1 MNSLNLQG
9 RYDRTLI
16 RRLLYGI
23 PLMLGV
29 TFISFLLMV
38 YFGPDKT
45 YELLGKNPTAEQISE
60 VRQALGY
67 DKAFLLRYGDYL
79 RELITL
85 DLGLSDS
92 SGESVAA
99 VLTRS
104 LPVSIALVLPGF
116 VLGNLFGLAL
126 GMLAAWFR
134 GRWLDKLVMSASVV
148 GMSVSF
154 LVIIIGLQIL
164 LCTPYGV
171 NLFPARG
178 WQVTDLGSY
187 LLYVTVPTLA
197 LILITL
203 GYNTRFYR
211 AVLADEIERDHI
223 RTVRAYG
230 GSPVE
235 ILFKHVLK
243 NSLIPVLTR
252 IMFSIPFVVISGS
265 LLLESYF
272 GIPGIG
278 LVTFNAITSGDQPI
292 LKAVVGLTGVLF
304 VFALMIN
311 DMLYSIVDPRMSR
324 S

>member
-1 MNSLNLQG
+1 MNSSFI
-9 RYDRTLI
+9 T

-23 PLMLGV
+23 PLILGV

-45 YELLGKNPTAEQISE
+45 YELLGKNPTAEQITE
-60 VRQALGY
+60 VRHALGY
-67 DKAFLLRYGDYL
+67 DRPFLLRYTDYL
-79 RELITL
+79 KELATL

-92 SGESVAA
+92 NGEPVSSI
-99 VLTRS
+99 LIRT

-116 VLGNLFGLAL
+116 VLGNLLGLAL
-126 GMLAAWFR
+126 GLLAAWYR
-134 GRWLDKLVMSASVV
+134 GKWLDKLVMSASVI

-164 LCTPYGV
+164 LCTPYGL
-171 NLFPARG
+171 NLFPVRG
-178 WQVTDLGSY
+178 WQVNDLGSY
-187 LLYVTVPTLA
+187 LYYVTVPTLA
-197 LILITL
+197 LVMVTL

-211 AVLADEIERDHI
+211 AVMADEIERDHI
-223 RTVRAYG
+223 NTLRAFGAAPY
-230 GSPVE
+230 E
-235 ILFKHVLK
+235 LLFKHVLK
-243 NSLIPVLTR
+243 NSLIPILTR

-278 LVTFNAITSGDQPI
+278 LVTFNAITSGDQPV
-292 LKAVVGLTGVLF
+292 LKAVVSLTGVLF
-304 VFALMIN
+304 VLALTIN
-311 DMLYSIVDPRMSR
+311 DMLYSVVDPRISK

>member
-1 MNSLNLQG
+1 MNG
-9 RYDRTLI
+9 PYIR

-23 PLMLGV
+23 PLILGV

-45 YELLGKNPTAEQISE
+45 YELLGKNPTQEQINE
-60 VRQALGY
+60 VRHALGY
-67 DKAFLLRYGDYL
+67 DKPFLLRYASYL
-79 RELITL
+79 KELVTL

-92 SGESVAA
+92 SGEA
-99 VLTRS
+99 VSSILIRT
-104 LPVSIALVLPGF
+104 LPVSLALVLPGF

-126 GMLAAWFR
+126 GLFAAWYR
-134 GRWLDKLVMSASVV
+134 GKWLDKLVMSASVI
-148 GMSVSF
+148 GMSISF

-164 LCTPYGV
+164 LCTPYGF
-171 NLFPARG
+171 NLFPVRG
-178 WQVTDLGSY
+178 WQVNGLGSY
-187 LLYVTVPTLA
+187 LYYVTVPTMA
-197 LILITL
+197 LVFVTL

-211 AVLADEIERDHI
+211 AVMVDEIEREHI
-223 RTVRAYG
+223 RTLQAYG
-230 GSPVE
+230 ASPAE

-243 NSLIPVLTR
+243 NSLIPILTR

-304 VFALMIN
+304 VLALMFN
-311 DMLYSIVDPRMSR
+311 DMLYSVVDPRVSKP
-324 S
+324 

>member
-1 MNSLNLQG
+1 MNG
-9 RYDRTLI
+9 RYLT

-23 PLMLGV
+23 PLVLGV

-45 YELLGKNPTAEQISE
+45 YELLGKNPTTEQIAE
-60 VRQALGY
+60 VRHALGY
-67 DKAFLLRYGDYL
+67 DRPFLLRYGHYV

-92 SGESVAA
+92 TGEPVSSILKRTLPISVA
-99 VLTRS
+99 
-104 LPVSIALVLPGF
+104 LVVPGF
-116 VLGNLFGLAL
+116 ILGNLLGMAL
-126 GMLAAWFR
+126 GLLAAWYR
-134 GRWLDKLVMSASVV
+134 GKWLDKLVMSASVV
-148 GMSVSF
+148 GMSISF

-164 LCTPYGV
+164 LCTPYGL
-171 NLFPARG
+171 NLFPVRG
-178 WQVTDLGSY
+178 WQVHDPGSY
-187 LLYVTVPTLA
+187 IYYVTVPTLA
-197 LILITL
+197 LVLVTL

-211 AVLADEIERDHI
+211 AIMAEEVESDHI
-223 RTVRAYG
+223 RTLRAYG
-230 GSPVE
+230 ASPAE
-235 ILFKHVLK
+235 LLFKHVLK

-252 IMFSIPFVVISGS
+252 IMFSVPFILISGS

-304 VFALMIN
+304 VLALTIN
-311 DMLYSIVDPRMSR
+311 DMLYGMVDPRVTKS
-324 S
+324 

>member
-1 MNSLNLQG
+1 MNV
-9 RYDRTLI
+9 RYI
-16 RRLLYGI
+16 SRRLLNGI
-23 PLMLGV
+23 LLIVGV

-45 YELLGKNPTAEQISE
+45 YELVGKNPTQEQINE
-60 VRQALGY
+60 IRHALGY
-67 DKAFLLRYGDYL
+67 DQPFLLRYGSYL
-79 RELITL
+79 KELVTL

-92 SGESVAA
+92 NGE
-99 VLTRS
+99 
-104 LPVSIALVLPGF
+104 PVSAILNRTLPISLALVLPGF
-116 VLGNLFGLAL
+116 ILGNLLGLAL
-126 GMLAAWFR
+126 GLVAAWYR

-148 GMSVSF
+148 GMSISF

-164 LCTPYGV
+164 LCTPYGF
-171 NLFPARG
+171 NLFPVRG
-178 WQVTDLGSY
+178 WQVHGLGSY
-187 LLYVTVPTLA
+187 LYYVTVPTMA
-197 LILITL
+197 LVLVTL

-211 AVLADEIERDHI
+211 AIMVDEIEREHVH
-223 RTVRAYG
+223 TLQAYG
-230 GSPVE
+230 AAPAE

-278 LVTFNAITSGDQPI
+278 LATFNAITSGDQPI

-304 VFALMIN
+304 VLALMIN
-311 DMLYSIVDPRMSR
+311 DMLYSVVDPRVSKP
-324 S
+324 

>member
-1 MNSLNLQG
+1 MSRPNIS
-9 RYDRTLI
+9 

-23 PLMLGV
+23 PLILGV

-45 YELLGKNPTAEQISE
+45 YELLGKNPSAEQITE
-60 VRQALGY
+60 VRHALGY
-67 DKAFLLRYGDYL
+67 DRPFLLRYGDYL
-79 RELITL
+79 HELLTF

-92 SGESVAA
+92 TGEPVAE
-99 VLTRS
+99 LLIRT

-116 VLGNLFGLAL
+116 VLGNLLGLGL
-126 GMLAAWFR
+126 GLLAAWYR
-134 GRWLDKLVMSASVV
+134 GKWLDKLVMSASVV

-164 LCTPYGV
+164 LCTPYGL
-171 NLFPARG
+171 NLFPVRG
-178 WQVTDLGSY
+178 WQVFDLASY
-187 LLYVTVPTLA
+187 LSYVTVPTLA
-197 LILITL
+197 LVLVTL

-211 AVLADEIERDHI
+211 AVMADEIERDHI
-223 RTVRAYG
+223 RTARAYG
-230 GSPVE
+230 ATPVE
-235 ILFKHVLK
+235 VLFRHVLK

-252 IMFSIPFVVISGS
+252 IMFSIPLVVISGS

-304 VFALMIN
+304 VLALMVN
-311 DMLYSIVDPRMSR
+311 DMLYSLVDPRVSK